1 MSKNLIAIAAA
12 LSLAAFLP
20 ACQSSGSSDGEIK
33 EVSTPTAGRCEKAKR
48 AGNRNTPVG
57 QASIAV
63 HCSSKGLSRD
73 QFTRVWWSTHARHQE
88 CVDKTGRIC
97 PS

>member
-20 ACQSSGSSDGEIK
+20 ACQSSGTSSGQR
-33 EVSTPTAGRCEKAKR
+33 SKAELCQQAKN

-57 QASIAV
+57 QSNIAV
-63 HCSSKGLSRD
+63 HCSSEELTND
-73 QFTRVWWSTHARHQE
+73 QFTRIWWSTHARHQE
-88 CVDKTGRIC
+88 CLNKTGQIC